1 MFNEKRKFFELAD
14 RSTTSDDAD
23 ESRRLKQELDR
34 MTFAEQMPKIQW
46 GSLPPPSEIACSTAF
61 ASGKLRPTIHIS

>member
-23 ESRRLKQELDR
+23 ESRRLKQELAR
-34 MTFAEQMPKIQW
+34 MTFGE
-46 GSLPPPSEIACSTAF
+46 
-61 ASGKLRPTIHIS
+61 